1 MHMPMLLYAQDGVL
15 AGSLDGKKAFEDLL
29 QKTLIPAK
37 PEVCFLD
44 FLGINVATTSFLR
57 DSVVAYRNH
66 TRSIWPSIYPV
77 CSNLTGRVREEFETF
92 LVAWGDAFVTCTLN
106 TENQISNVKLI
117 GKVEG
122 KPGVALRGVLELG
135 EVDAPG
141 LRKHIEE
148 EVTPSAWNNR
158 LGVLVTKGILIEIGS
173 GRNKRYRPVL
183 EGLSYGH

>member
-1 MHMPMLLYAQDGVL
+1 MHISMLRYAHDGVL
-15 AGSLDGKKAFEDLL
+15 AGSLDGRKAFEDLL
-29 QKTLIPAK
+29 NKTSIPSE

-44 FLGINVATTSFLR
+44 FLDINVATTSFLR
-57 DSVVAYRNH
+57 DSVIAYRNH
-66 TRSIWPSIYPV
+66 ARSFWPSVYPV
-77 CSNLTGRVREEFETF
+77 FANLADRVLEEFETF
-92 LVAWGDAFVTCTLN
+92 LIISGDAFVTCTLN
-106 TENQISNVKLI
+106 NGNQISNVKLI
-117 GKVEG
+117 GKIEG

-158 LGVLVTKGILIEIGS
+158 LGVLVAKGILIEIGS